1 MLIRS
6 TLGSSEPRFQNASKL
21 LRHLGL
27 QVTHINWARSK
38 SEDQGLISQSE
49 ILFKLQ
55 AQYGDGVKNY
65 FKHLCFLIYVFQT
78 LHKSRPKVI
87 YACDLDTFL
96 PSLIYSKLNK
106 VILIFDQFDPLSAR
120 VGNSLF
126 KRAIDLI
133 ENLLARGADLRVT
146 ANLQRQSKDA
156 QQSWLE
162 IRNLFPLKVDMER
175 LISNKQAFLLFYGG
189 ILGYDRGLLE
199 CANVVRNKTH
209 WKMDIFGQGAAR
221 KALEQITSKKIVIH
235 DPISHQDLMEHA
247 QSANLYLAM
256 YDPSIQ
262 NNRLTAS
269 NKLFEAAQLG
279 IPILTSKGTH
289 IGDTVQ
295 KYKLGWVVTYGN
307 LIEIEEALD
316 DCAGLSE
323 HRIAEII
330 SNLAGFYQHERE
342 RQNSNIQDLENRI
355 TTMLNFGRA

>member
-27 QVTHINWARSK
+27 EVTYINWARSN

-49 ILFKLQ
+49 NLFKLQ

-65 FKHLCFLIYVFQT
+65 VKHLRFLFFVFQA
-78 LHKSRPKVI
+78 LRRSRPMVI

-96 PSLIYSKLNK
+96 PSLIYSKFNK

-120 VGNSLF
+120 VGNSFF
-126 KRAIDLI
+126 KRAIDLF
-133 ENLLARGADLRVT
+133 ENLFARGADLRIT
-146 ANLQRQSKDA
+146 ANLQRHSKDA

-162 IRNLFPLKVDMER
+162 IRNLFPIKVDKVR
-175 LISNKQAFLLFYGG
+175 LTSNRQAFLLFYGG
-189 ILGYDRGLLE
+189 ILSYDRGLLE
-199 CANVVRNKTH
+199 SANVVGIKTL
-209 WKMDIFGQGAAR
+209 WRMDIFGQGAAR
-221 KALEQITSKKIVIH
+221 EALEQIDSKKIVIH
-235 DPISHQDLMEHA
+235 NPISHQDLMERA

-279 IPILTSKGTH
+279 IPLLTSKGTH
-289 IGDTVQ
+289 IGDAVQ
-295 KYKLGWVVTYGN
+295 EHKLGWVVTYGN

-316 DCAGLSE
+316 DCAGLSK
-323 HRIAEII
+323 HRIAEIN
-330 SNLAGFYQHERE
+330 SNLAGFYQRERE

-355 TTMLNFGRA
+355 TTMLKFGRA

>member
-27 QVTHINWARSK
+27 EVTYINWARSN
-38 SEDQGLISQSE
+38 SEDQGIISRSE
-49 ILFKLQ
+49 NLFKLQ

-65 FKHLCFLIYVFQT
+65 IKHLRFLFYVFQT
-78 LHKSRPKVI
+78 LHKTRPKVI

-96 PSLIYSKLNK
+96 PSLIYSKFNK

-120 VGNSLF
+120 VGNSFF
-126 KRAIDLI
+126 KRALDLI
-133 ENLLARGADLRVT
+133 ENLVARGADLRIT
-146 ANLQRQSKDA
+146 ASLQRHSKDA

-162 IRNLFPLKVDMER
+162 IRNLFPFNVDMER
-175 LISNKQAFLLFYGG
+175 LTSNRQAFLLFYGG

-199 CANVVRNKTH
+199 SANVVRNKTS

-221 KALEQITSKKIVIH
+221 VALEQVDSKNIVIH
-235 DPISHQDLMEHA
+235 NQISHQDLMERA

-256 YDPSIQ
+256 YDPSIR

-289 IGDTVQ
+289 IGEVVQ
-295 KYKLGWVVTYGN
+295 EYKLGWVVTYGN

-323 HRIAEII
+323 HEVAEIK

-355 TTMLNFGRA
+355 TTMLKFGHA